1 MAMMKKAQLCAT
13 DMNIESI
20 GVLGAGQMGNGITQ
34 VAACAGL
41 IVGKG
46 ILFPGTFS
54 RMASFINGVKVG
66 LKVVLSTVPFFVIAG
81 FLESFVTRHTEMP
94 DWLAILIIS
103 LSLALILF
111 YYVYYPIHLNKLQS
125 KDAEIHSV

>member
-1 MAMMKKAQLCAT
+1 
-13 DMNIESI
+13 
-20 GVLGAGQMGNGITQ
+20 
-34 VAACAGL
+34 
-41 IVGKG
+41 
-46 ILFPGTFS
+46 
-54 RMASFINGVKVG
+54 SFINGVKVG